1 MATTLRDPIPCPTVD
16 QMTANDGG
24 GQKRVA
30 RGERP
35 RHSFRC
41 DETRWAAFK
50 AKAARRGETVTK
62 VLLRKIDEY
71 LGEPD

>member
-1 MATTLRDPIPCPTVD
+1 MA
-16 QMTANDGG
+16 ANDGG
-24 GQKRVA
+24 GQKTP

-41 DETRWAAFK
+41 DDARWAAFK
-50 AKAARRGETVTK
+50 AAAARRGETVTK

>member
-1 MATTLRDPIPCPTVD
+1 
-16 QMTANDGG
+16 MTANGGG
-24 GQKRVA
+24 GQKRVT

-41 DETRWAAFK
+41 DTARWAAFK
-50 AKAARRGETVTK
+50 AAAARRGETVTK
-62 VLLRKIDEY
+62 VLIRKIDEY

>member
-1 MATTLRDPIPCPTVD
+1 VAAD
-16 QMTANDGG
+16 DGR
-24 GQKRVA
+24 GQTNG

-35 RHSFRC
+35 RVSFRC
-41 DETRWAAFK
+41 DRQRWAAFK
-50 AKAARRGETVTK
+50 AAAARRGETVTK

>member
-1 MATTLRDPIPCPTVD
+1 
-16 QMTANDGG
+16 MTANDGG

-35 RHSFRC
+35 RRSFRC
-41 DETRWAAFK
+41 DNARWAAFK
-50 AKAARRGETVTK
+50 AAAARRGETVTR

-71 LGEPD
+71 LAEPD